1 MKKINKYISMVA
13 LSALAMAFNACT
25 DECEREASPVQTDG
39 LTAYIDFNTLTSL
52 EFLPDDEQAFEV
64 KIGRQLATE
73 TATVHITAEGEKFN
87 VPQTVE
93 FAAGET
99 EKTVKI
105 TFDIAIGTSASVKIG
120 IEESETYIYGLTE
133 QTIKVSRDY
142 TWVSAGSLTFS
153 DATFTGA
160 EEELAVE
167 KAKEGNNLYR
177 IIEPYCEEGAG
188 IHVQFTLDD
197 NNNAARGVGADGE
210 TRGRSKR
217 YPFPIAEHESCS
229 YRSHH
234 HLQVGGNEQDLF
246 LPFGTTLVRQPH
258 YAGGRCADGDHLQDA
273 RSQVT
278 IEDVCFNCIFDSN
291 LYLFY
296 SAYE

>member
-197 NNNAARGVGADGE
+197 NNNAVSLLPVGSLFDLGNGYQLYYAPE
-210 TRGRSKR
+210 Q
-217 YPFPIAEHESCS
+217 YPNYCFFTNEGDSS
-229 YRSHH
+229 NFGFLFTDNGSDLY
-234 HLQVGGNEQDLF
+234 VGSGSFVWNKGY
-246 LPFGTTLVRQPH
+246 PGK
-258 YAGGRCADGDHLQDA
+258 
-273 RSQVT
+273 
-278 IEDVCFNCIFDSN
+278 
-291 LYLFY
+291 
-296 SAYE
+296 